1 MQVNKY
7 YNHCLIIK
15 INTNKLLMKLIQ
27 NIKISKSLQKL
38 NTNLTYFRCK
48 LILSAYSKSEINILN
63 FIIGEQ
69 YEKE

>member
-1 MQVNKY
+1 
-7 YNHCLIIK
+7 
-15 INTNKLLMKLIQ
+15 MKLIQ

-48 LILSAYSKSEINILN
+48 LILSAYSNSEINILN

-69 YEKE
+69 YEK

>member
-1 MQVNKY
+1 MQVNNY
-7 YNHCLIIK
+7 YNHCLIIKK

-38 NTNLTYFRCK
+38 NTNRTYFRCK
-48 LILSAYSKSEINILN
+48 LILSAYSNSEINILN

-69 YEKE
+69 YEK